1 MRSKTCSSKYVKTV
15 SKGKGWLPA
24 FLTLGYLLAFP
35 VVSLLMI
42 GNWGG
47 LRYTTYQLEILYDN
61 LWRDGFLLTGG
72 VVVSLAAFLNG
83 INGFLYLYS
92 RKQTDFYHSLPVKRS
107 RMFWNR
113 VYTGLV
119 YNLVPYVIME
129 FFAVCIGAARGFF
142 SLKLM
147 KAAVI
152 LLLLH
157 LLLYFMVYF
166 SVVLVLCI
174 TGNLLMGA
182 VCLGAIYAYG
192 PFFSLLIMGYRSVF
206 YHTYTLEKTYG
217 LIRFLQTS
225 GSPAALALS
234 FYKTYS
240 QGRGMGYLLAI
251 VFVTIFFIIV
261 SYFAYTRRASE
272 AAERPIV
279 YKKTALVI
287 KFLIVI
293 PCGLSAGYIFY
304 LLPTNNMRIF
314 WWIFGLILGTVM
326 AHGIVEVVYG
336 MDFHCFFKKKA
347 QLLLAGIMVAVCA
360 FVYQTDLFHY
370 DTYLPNQNKTEAIS
384 LNLLPFGNWG
394 SSSVSRNPDNTFE
407 VSDSDKWYKEELTAL
422 NGKGIGDKT
431 YQVLERILENQGIWY
446 EKSNSD
452 ADNSPESGEEY
463 VFCTGVKFRLSS
475 GRNIYR
481 RYFISAKESRELLT
495 ALYEEENLK
504 EHNQRILELDT
515 EYLEEIFFNAADGN
529 GYLIFQGDNEKAG
542 ELIEALKKDIQKSSV
557 EDFLKVPCGNIQLN
571 YNLPGREKADRMTP
585 GTETY
590 QVSAYGNCTI
600 YPSYKNTM
608 KILRETGYPL
618 TVEEAFVKK
627 VSITYY
633 REDGQTVTEDY
644 TDEKEIEAVKKAAV
658 PVIGSFVWLD
668 YAENISVSFETEQ
681 GTTYMDLLEENLPDF
696 IKEKQMLLKEET
708 AIIGG
713 ADGPTSIYIKE
724 KEE

>member
-61 LWRDGFLLTGG
+61 LWRDGLLLTGG

-147 KAAVI
+147 KAAVN

-192 PFFSLLIMGYRSVF
+192 PFLSLLIMGYRSVF

-217 LIRFLQTS
+217 LIRFLQEA

-240 QGRGMGYLLAI
+240 QGKGMGFLLAI
-251 VFVTIFFIIV
+251 IFITAVFAVLA
-261 SYFAYTRRASE
+261 YLAYTRRASE
-272 AAERPIV
+272 AAERPMV
-279 YKKTALVI
+279 YKKAALVL
-287 KFLIVI
+287 KFLVVV
-293 PCGLSAGYIFY
+293 PCGLVSGYIFY

-336 MDFHCFFKKKA
+336 MDFHCFFKKKV
-347 QLLLAGIMVAVCA
+347 QLLFAGGMVAACA
-360 FVYQTDLFHY
+360 LIYQMDLFHY
-370 DTYLPNQNKTEAIS
+370 DKYLPSQDKIEAIS
-384 LNLLPFGNWG
+384 LNLLPLGNWG
-394 SSSVSRNPDNTFE
+394 NSHVVSFPDHTYE
-407 VSDSDKWYKEELTAL
+407 ISDSDEWDRTELTQP
-422 NGKGIGDKT
+422 NGKGIGDET
-431 YQVLERILENQGIWY
+431 YQVLQEILSNQEIRVDKVENDTESIGEGYFFRTGI
-446 EKSNSD
+446 
-452 ADNSPESGEEY
+452 
-463 VFCTGVKFRLSS
+463 KFRLR
-475 GRNIYR
+475 GGKNVYR
-481 RYFISAKESRELLT
+481 RYSISAKESKDLLR
-495 ALYEEENLK
+495 ALYEEENPK
-504 EHNQRILELDT
+504 EYNQRILELDT
-515 EYLEEIFFNAADGN
+515 EYLEEIYYNSADGN
-529 GYLIFQGDNEKAG
+529 GYLIFQEDKEKAKK
-542 ELIEALKKDIQKSSV
+542 LIEALKQDIQESDS
-557 EDFLKVPCGNIQLN
+557 EDLLKVPCGGIQLG
-571 YNLPGREKADRMTP
+571 YVLPGRARADRMEP
-585 GTETY
+585 GEETY
-590 QVSAYGNCTI
+590 KQSAYGNCI
-600 YPSYKNTM
+600 LYPSYKNTM
-608 KILRETGYPL
+608 KVLKETGYPL
-618 TVEEAFVKK
+618 TVEETSVKK

-658 PVIGSFVWLD
+658 PVMGNFAWLD
-668 YAENISVSFETEQ
+668 YAEDISVSFEIEQ
-681 GTTYMDLLEENLPDF
+681 GSTYMDLLEENLPDF

>member
-217 LIRFLQTS
+217 LIRFLQEA

-370 DTYLPNQNKTEAIS
+370 DTYLPNQNKIEAIS

-557 EDFLKVPCGNIQLN
+557 EDFLKVPCGNIQLS

>member
-42 GNWGG
+42 GNWSGF
-47 LRYTTYQLEILYDN
+47 RYTAYQMEILYDN
-61 LWRDGFLLTGG
+61 LWKDGFLLTGG

-83 INGFLYLYS
+83 INGFIYLYS
-92 RKQTDFYHSLPVKRS
+92 KKQTDFYHSLPVKRS

-147 KAAVI
+147 KSAI
-152 LLLLH
+152 LLLLFH

-166 SVVLVLCI
+166 SVVFVICI

-182 VCLGAIYAYG
+182 VCLGAVYTYG
-192 PFFSLLIMGYRSVF
+192 PLLSFLIMGYRSVF

-225 GSPAALALS
+225 GSPAALALN
-234 FYKTYS
+234 FYKNYS

-314 WWIFGLILGTVM
+314 WWIFGLILGTVL

-370 DTYLPNQNKTEAIS
+370 DTYLPNQNKIEAIS

-452 ADNSPESGEEY
+452 ADNSLESGEEY

-557 EDFLKVPCGNIQLN
+557 EDFLKVPCGNIQLS

-681 GTTYMDLLEENLPDF
+681 GITYMDLLEENLPDF
-696 IKEKQMLLKEET
+696 IKEKKLLLKEET
-708 AIIGG
+708 AVIGG

-724 KEE
+724 KEA